1 MCQLRKIAL
10 LLLLAVT
17 TGGNVHGERIKDM
30 ASVDGVR
37 SNQLIGYGLVVGL
50 DGDGDQTTQVAFTV
64 QALKN
69 LLLQL
74 GIRVPDSERLQP
86 ENVAAVMVTANL
98 PAFAK
103 IGQNF
108 DVTVSSIA
116 NSDNLRG
123 GTLLMTPLKGADGQV
138 YAVAQGSLVLSGFD
152 EGGKDGSR
160 VTVNVPNAGRI
171 PNGATVERVVPNGFA
186 MGNSIRLNLHE
197 ADFTTVERL
206 SDVINDT
213 LGAGVAKPLD
223 GSTVEVQ
230 APLDTA
236 QRVGFMSLLENLE
249 FTPGNASA
257 RVVVNS
263 RTGTVVIGSNVRVMP
278 AAITHGNLTVTI
290 SENPEISQPEAF
302 SQGQTAV
309 NQQSNVTITE
319 EKKPMFLFAP
329 GTSLEDIVKAIN
341 EVGAAPSDVVAI
353 LEALKRAGAL
363 RAEFIVI

>member
-1 MCQLRKIAL
+1 MHISLMM
-10 LLLLAVT
+10 AVLFLSAA
-17 TGGNVHGERIKDM
+17 TGLHAERVKDM
-30 ASVDGVR
+30 ASVGGVR

-69 LLLQL
+69 MLTQL

-86 ENVAAVMVTANL
+86 ENVAAVMVTADL
-98 PAFAK
+98 PAFSK
-103 IGQNF
+103 VGQRF
-108 DVTVSSIA
+108 DVTVSSIT

-123 GTLLMTPLKGADGQV
+123 GTLLMTPLKGGDGQV

-186 MGNSIRLNLHE
+186 LGNSIRLNLHE
-197 ADFTTVERL
+197 ADFTTAERL

-213 LGAGVAKPLD
+213 LGAGVAKHLD
-223 GSTVEVQ
+223 DGTVQVH
-230 APLDTA
+230 APADVS
-236 QRVGFMSLLENLE
+236 QRVAFMSLLENLE
-249 FTPGNASA
+249 FRPGSASA

-290 SENPEISQPEAF
+290 SENPEISQPGPF
-302 SQGQTAV
+302 SQGQTV
-309 NQQSNVTITE
+309 LNQQSNVTVTE
-319 EKKPMFLFAP
+319 ENKPMFLFSP
-329 GTSLEDIVKAIN
+329 GTSLEDIVKAVN
-341 EVGAAPSDVVAI
+341 DVGAAPSDVVAI